1 MGESNAAQ
9 DNAKQD
15 EQTPAQDG
23 QQQNEEENG
32 GLEPIDYTLFDVSL
46 INN

>member
-9 DNAKQD
+9 DNAKQE

-23 QQQNEEENG
+23 QQ
-32 GLEPIDYTLFDVSL
+32 
-46 INN
+46 